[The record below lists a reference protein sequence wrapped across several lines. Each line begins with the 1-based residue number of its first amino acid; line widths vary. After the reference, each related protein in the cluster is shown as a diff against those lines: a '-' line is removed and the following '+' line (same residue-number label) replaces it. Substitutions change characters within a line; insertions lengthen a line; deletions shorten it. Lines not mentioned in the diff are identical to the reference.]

1 MSFILS
7 LSPSLTQEVFFIIS
21 FKEPRRWPKHILWAF
36 VELNKIRHQHS
47 FHSYVTFLIW
57 FQVLESVKKGTK
69 GQKVFNHKS
78 IAVHQVK
85 MCVIVWDSFAV
96 LLNYQGVDT
105 KSKSYASSE

>member
-1 MSFILS
+1 MWRS
-7 LSPSLTQEVFFIIS
+7 LS
-21 FKEPRRWPKHILWAF
+21 
-36 VELNKIRHQHS
+36 
-47 FHSYVTFLIW
+47 LIW

-105 KSKSYASSE
+105 MPFSNEIVAKFNEMCPSSF